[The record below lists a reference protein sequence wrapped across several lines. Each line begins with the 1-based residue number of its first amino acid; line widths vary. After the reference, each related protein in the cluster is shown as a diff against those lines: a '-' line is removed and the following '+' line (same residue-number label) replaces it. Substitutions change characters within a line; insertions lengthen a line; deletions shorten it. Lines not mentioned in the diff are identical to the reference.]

1 MERLGDGGSPA
12 QVLRALGARARAL
25 GIAPPAALTGV
36 WFGAAAVIAPTLA
49 ASPAPVRGT
58 FTRPDRMM
66 VPITGEGGPLIGG
79 GWMGYLAYPDRRPT
93 TPALPVAAGGWSDVV
108 LRCDPAGCWWY
119 ETLTDEPCPPDLAAA
134 VHEPPAADAGWHI
147 DWTPPDR
154 KTHRHGVE
162 QCLDAIRAGEVY
174 QACVCTRFT
183 GTWSGD
189 PLSFFADAV
198 DATRPDR
205 AAYLQGP
212 WGAVASLSPE
222 LFLANHG
229 DRVESRPIK
238 GTLPLHRDPA
248 ELRASAKD
256 VAENVM
262 IVDLVRNDLGRVAE
276 TGTVTVPDLLGVRGA
291 PGVWHLV
298 STVAASL
305 GPDVTADDLLDAAFP
320 PASVTGCP
328 KLRARRLLQDW
339 ETRPRGVYCGTVGM
353 ASPIAGL
360 ELNVAIRTVEFGAAA
375 SGAAECALGVG
386 GGITIDS
393 DPDAEWQECLDK
405 ASSILR
411 LSPRTRPAPRP
422 ATRTAGAPR

>member
-1 MERLGDGGSPA
+1 MRMERLGEGGSPA
-12 QVLRALGARARAL
+12 QVLRALGARARDL
-25 GIAPPAALTGV
+25 GIAPPAALTGI
-36 WFGAAAVIAPTLA
+36 WFGAAAVIAPSLEA
-49 ASPAPVRGT
+49 APAPVMGT
-58 FTRPDRMM
+58 FTRSDRMM
-66 VPITGEGGPLIGG
+66 APRTREGGPVIGG
-79 GWMGYLAYPDRRPT
+79 GWMGYLAYPDRAPT
-93 TPALPVAAGGWSDVV
+93 TPALPVAAGGWTDVV
-108 LRCDPAGCWWY
+108 LRLDDTGGWWY
-119 ETLTDEPCPPDLAAA
+119 ETLTDAPCPPDLAAA
-134 VHEPPAADAGWHI
+134 VHDPDPMGAGWRI

-154 KTHRHGVE
+154 AAHRHGVE

-189 PLSFFADAV
+189 PLAFFADAV
-198 DATRPDR
+198 ERTRPNR

-222 LFLANHG
+222 LFLACQG
-229 DRVESRPIK
+229 DRVESGPIK

-248 ELRASAKD
+248 ELRASVKD

-276 TGTVTVPDLLGVRGA
+276 TGTVTVPDLLGVHPA

-298 STVAASL
+298 STVAAAL
-305 GPDVTADDLLDAAFP
+305 GPGVTADALLDATFP

-328 KLRARRLLQDW
+328 KLRARDLLQDW
-339 ETRPRGVYCGTVGM
+339 ETHPRGVYCGTVGM
-353 ASPIAGL
+353 AGPLAGL
-360 ELNVAIRTVEFGAAA
+360 EMNVAIRTVEFAG
-375 SGAAECALGVG
+375 SECALGVG

-405 ASSILR
+405 AASILQ
-411 LSPRTRPAPRP
+411 LSPGTRPVRRP
-422 ATRTAGAPR
+422 AARTAGAPR